1 MYTDIWVLIDSN
13 ISGCSPLHEF
23 LNTHKKTKCLF
34 TLWQTLSDVH
44 WRIKAKL
51 VVTCLPSCQPLIW
64 CFEPRAARVWAP
76 DIRWWARGGLGW
88 VWPPSVWPEGEE
100 PLSSLS
106 LQCWVTPVCSILR
119 SSVHHWRPAV
129 RHPVRATL
137 RLLWSA
143 TLRPGS
149 HLALIKSVWQN
160 NETQWWPFVFI
171 QSQFWACIERS
182 LQAPKISL
190 LLYRMPSLFF
200 GQVLLSLFFPSSF
213 IFKRNWVKWL
223 LGYPQIYYQ
232 QLIKIIGQYPS
243 KISGNGFSGTR
254 NNFCFLCF

>member
-44 WRIKAKL
+44 WRITAKL
-51 VVTCLPSCQPLIW
+51 VVTCLPSCQLLIW
-64 CFEPRAARVWAP
+64 CFEPRAPTCMGARHQMMGAGRPGLSVTTLTVT
-76 DIRWWARGGLGW
+76 RGRGA
-88 VWPPSVWPEGEE
+88 SV
-100 PLSSLS
+100 LSLS
-106 LQCWVTPVCSILR
+106 PVLGHPSLCSILR

-129 RHPVRATL
+129 PHPVRATL

-160 NETQWWPFVFI
+160 NEKQWWPL
-171 QSQFWACIERS
+171 A
-182 LQAPKISL
+182 
-190 LLYRMPSLFF
+190 
-200 GQVLLSLFFPSSF
+200 
-213 IFKRNWVKWL
+213 
-223 LGYPQIYYQ
+223 
-232 QLIKIIGQYPS
+232 
-243 KISGNGFSGTR
+243 
-254 NNFCFLCF
+254 FC